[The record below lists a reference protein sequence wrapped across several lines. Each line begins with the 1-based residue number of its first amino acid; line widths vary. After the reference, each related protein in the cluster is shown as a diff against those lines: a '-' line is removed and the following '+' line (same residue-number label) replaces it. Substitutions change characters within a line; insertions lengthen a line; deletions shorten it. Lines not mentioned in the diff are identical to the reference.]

1 MRSLLVPAAL
11 VAATLSLPTSPAHA
25 AASCH
30 GVPATIEASTGEVT
44 GTSGNDVIVVSGS
57 LTGSV
62 TLVDGRAGDDL
73 ICVVGLTAPLT
84 LRSGAGNDT
93 IDASAEGSLVFAFL
107 GPGVDTYVG
116 GPQSD
121 QVDASGNPDH
131 VVISTAGGRDYVA
144 ATGGSATVDTGPGAD
159 SVSYGV
165 SPGGRPSSLDLGTGH
180 DWLGVEGLVDV
191 LVDLRG
197 HTVRQNGVTTAMH
210 HAEDIY
216 AGGKHVVLRGDGERQ
231 HLHRDR
237 VPGGPLR
244 SGG

>member
-1 MRSLLVPAAL
+1 MRSLLVPAVL
-11 VAATLSLPTSPAHA
+11 VAATLSPPATAAHA

-30 GVPATIEASTGEVT
+30 GVPATIEAGTGEVT

-62 TLVDGRAGDDL
+62 TLVDGGAGDDL
-73 ICVVGLTAPLT
+73 ICVVGLTGTLT
-84 LRSGAGNDT
+84 LRSGAGSDT
-93 IDASAEGSLVFAFL
+93 VDASAAGSLVFAFL
-107 GPGVDTYVG
+107 GPGPDTYVG

-121 QVDASGNPDH
+121 QVDAFGNPDH

-159 SVSYGV
+159 SVFYGV
-165 SPGGRPSSLDLGTGH
+165 SPGGRPSSLDLGTGP
-180 DWLGVEGLVDV
+180 DSVRVEGVVDV
-191 LVDLRG
+191 QVRG
-197 HTVRQNGVTTAMH
+197 
-210 HAEDIY
+210 
-216 AGGKHVVLRGDGERQ
+216 Q

-244 SGG
+244 RVG